1 MLTMQVNQL
10 KGLIWGGI
18 VGDALGVPF
27 EFRTRD
33 SFSVTDMVGYGT
45 YDLPPGT
52 WSDDTSMTICTLA
65 HLNEQTDLED
75 LMQKFVA
82 WTTDDY
88 MTTPSG
94 MFDIGNQT
102 SEALRTW
109 SRSGVAATACGP
121 KSEYANGN
129 GALMRIAPVLS
140 LTYHQPL
147 DVQFQ
152 IAERYSSLTH
162 GHMCSIV
169 ASFLYLVVL
178 EHLVDGASLKE
189 ALATV
194 RDKVQPFFENH
205 AEAQHEYTTHYEVVF
220 QPDFDARAR
229 TEIASSGYVVDTFQA
244 MIWCAL
250 KYEDF
255 ASATMAAVALGEDTD
270 TIASLVG
277 QLKGL
282 ELGVEAIPTS
292 WIETTRSH
300 EIINHALTPWV
311 AQWTDEDA
319 KT

>member
-52 WSDDTSMTICTLA
+52 WSDDTSMTLCTLA

-162 GHMCSIV
+162 GHMRSIV

-178 EHLVDGASLKE
+178 EHLVDGMSLKE
-189 ALATV
+189 ALSSV
-194 RDKVQPFFENH
+194 RDKGQPFFENH
-205 AEAQHEYTTHYEVVF
+205 AEAQHEYTTQSFNLILTSVHGQRLRLLV
-220 QPDFDARAR
+220 
-229 TEIASSGYVVDTFQA
+229 T
-244 MIWCAL
+244 
-250 KYEDF
+250 
-255 ASATMAAVALGEDTD
+255 
-270 TIASLVG
+270 SLIRF
-277 QLKGL
+277 K
-282 ELGVEAIPTS
+282 
-292 WIETTRSH
+292 R
-300 EIINHALTPWV
+300 
-311 AQWTDEDA
+311 
-319 KT
+319 